1 MLSPTRGTLRLVRA
15 SSLGVVALGLA
26 LAAHLAAGDAAP
38 GPVVLLLLAVS
49 VGLTALL
56 LTGVRLSPVR
66 VVVSLA
72 AMQVVLHEAFMWLNA
87 PAVCLTPGL
96 SASAGGHMGM
106 VQGGQP
112 VLKCATGMSHAG
124 MGHSSMFAAV
134 AMLGA
139 HVAATAV
146 MAALL
151 AYGERVMWFL
161 AGWVRPRRWLSVGLP
176 ELPAVRVFSYGGLRT
191 VRVRF
196 ASGGVGRRG
205 PPKEG
210 LSAVV

>member
-15 SSLGVVALGLA
+15 SSLGVAAIGLA
-26 LAAHLAAGDAAP
+26 LVAHLAAGGAAP
-38 GPVVLLLLAVS
+38 GPVALLLLAVS
-49 VGLTALL
+49 IGLTALL

-72 AMQVVLHEAFMWLNA
+72 AMQVILHEAFMWLGA
-87 PAVCLTPGL
+87 PAVCLTSGV

-112 VLKCATGMSHAG
+112 VLRCATGMAHAG
-124 MGHSSMFAAV
+124 MGHRSVFAAT

-151 AYGERVMWFL
+151 AYGERVIWFL
-161 AGWVRPRRWLSVGLP
+161 AGWVRPRRWLPMGLP
-176 ELPAVRVFSYGGLRT
+176 ELQVFRVFSFGAPPMLQA
-191 VRVRF
+191 RF
-196 ASGGVGRRG
+196 ACGGVGLRG
-205 PPKEG
+205 PPRVS
-210 LSAVV
+210 LRDIR

>member
-26 LAAHLAAGDAAP
+26 LTAHLAAGGAAP
-38 GPVVLLLLAVS
+38 GPVALLLLAVS
-49 VGLTALL
+49 IGLTTLL

-72 AMQVVLHEAFMWLNA
+72 AMQVILHEAFIWLSA

-112 VLKCATGMSHAG
+112 VLKCAAGMAHAG
-124 MGHSSMFAAV
+124 MGHSSAFAAM

-176 ELPAVRVFSYGGLRT
+176 ELQAFRVFSFGAPPILQ
-191 VRVRF
+191 VLF
-196 ASGGVGRRG
+196 ASGGAGLRG
-205 PPKEG
+205 PPWVSR
-210 LSAVV
+210 LDIR